1 MATLSTQHEKELE
14 KLRKEYQ
21 LEMTTAQKN
30 FEEKFKT
37 MRQAMEMQRKRDV
50 HEVTERKNK
59 HIKEMMAK
67 HETDYEN
74 IRHYYNDIVSNN
86 LDLVKSLKENIMSMK
101 QTELRNEKLML
112 EIVSENKQMAE
123 PFAKAVQEVCVPTT
137 TSPRIDFRG
146 VSFAVDLSILG
157 DWMLLQGM
165 RTWLFAFW

>member
-1 MATLSTQHEKELE
+1 MYCYFQELSHEHYVATLSTQHEKELE

-37 MRQAMEMQRKRDV
+37 MRQAMEMQRKRDN
-50 HEVTERKNK
+50 HEITERKNK
-59 HIKEMMAK
+59 HVKEMMAK

-86 LDLVKSLKENIMSMK
+86 LDLIKSLKENIMSMK

-112 EIVSENKQMAE
+112 EIVAKNKQMAE
-123 PFAKAVQEVCVPTT
+123 PFAKAVQEVSTVAIQCAPT
-137 TSPRIDFRG
+137 FQLN
-146 VSFAVDLSILG
+146 AC
-157 DWMLLQGM
+157 LLCPG
-165 RTWLFAFW
+165 